1 MTDPAPPRADTTPR
15 AGPGVGLRAQSAPA
29 RHRRA
34 VFFCVDRRF
43 FPYAL
48 FVADQIAR
56 KCPARGFDI
65 CILTD
70 HAPDPH
76 PLWEGGRIRIL
87 TVDFAALADLLATD
101 ARISLVAYL
110 RIFAPAMLAADYD
123 RLLYLD
129 ADVFYQRGDLDRL
142 LGLDLGGRALGA
154 VRDMIQLRK
163 PDRRP
168 ADTAPFVEGHH
179 RYFNSGV
186 LLIDVAGFVAADVA
200 GRAVAF
206 AAEHAERLRAL
217 QRANRFFHDQTILN
231 ILFRDAWAE
240 LSLVW
245 NYEYSHQ
252 TMYFAAMFDV
262 CIYHFVGRRK
272 PFKGSYGGFP
282 RRFTQ
287 EYRRF
292 FAEDYPDPA
301 ALAGVRDGLEIG
313 QHRLVHAGV
322 LMWHALNAHR
332 FLPNEARFADDYEVR
347 G

>member
-1 MTDPAPPRADTTPR
+1 MTDPAPPSAAPDLRSGAGVAIRACT
-15 AGPGVGLRAQSAPA
+15 APA

-34 VFFCVDRRF
+34 VFFCVDRGF

-56 KCPARGFDI
+56 KCPARGFDL

-70 HAPDPH
+70 HDPGTH
-76 PLWEGGRIRIL
+76 PIWADGRIRIL

-110 RIFAPAMLAADYD
+110 RIFAPAMLADDYD

-186 LLIDVAGFVAADVA
+186 LLIDVAGFMAADVA
-200 GRAVAF
+200 RRAIAF
-206 AAEHAERLRAL
+206 ATEHAETLQEL
-217 QRANRFFHDQTILN
+217 QRARRFFHDQTILN

-262 CIYHFVGRRK
+262 CIYHFIGRRK
-272 PFKGSYGGFP
+272 PFKGSYGGYP

-292 FAEDYPDPA
+292 FAEDYPDA
-301 ALAGVRDGLEIG
+301 AVLAGVQDGLRIAE
-313 QHRLVHAGV
+313 HRFAHLRV
-322 LMWHALNAHR
+322 LLWHAINAHR
-332 FLPNEARFADDYEVR
+332 FLPNEGRFADDFEVR

>member
-1 MTDPAPPRADTTPR
+1 MSDLITAPRSGV
-15 AGPGVGLRAQSAPA
+15 AGLGLAISAASAPA

-34 VFFCVDRRF
+34 VFLCVDRRF
-43 FPYAL
+43 FPYGL

-56 KCPARGFDI
+56 KCPGRGFDI

-70 HAPDPH
+70 HDPGTH
-76 PLWEGGRIRIL
+76 PIWDGGRIRIL
-87 TVDFAALADLLATD
+87 TVDFAALAQHLATD
-101 ARISLVAYL
+101 RRISLVAYL
-110 RIFAPAMLAADYD
+110 RIFAPAMLADDYD

-142 LGLDLGGRALGA
+142 LGLDLGGRVLGA

-163 PDRRP
+163 PHRRP
-168 ADTAPFVEGHH
+168 PDTAAFVDAHH

-186 LLIDVAGFVAADVA
+186 LLIDVAGFVAGEYARRAMEFATENAD
-200 GRAVAF
+200 
-206 AAEHAERLRAL
+206 RLRDL
-217 QRANRFFHDQTILN
+217 QRAGRFFHDQTILN

-262 CIYHFVGRRK
+262 CIYHFIGRRK

-292 FAEDYPDPA
+292 FTEDYPDPV
-301 ALAGVRDGLEIG
+301 ALGGVQDGLQVER
-313 QHRLVHAGV
+313 HKLVHVGV
-322 LMWHALNAHR
+322 LLWHALNAHR
-332 FLPNEARFADDYEVR
+332 FLPNEGRFADDFEVR